1 MKKAADRYNRVSLS
15 LRDKADDTS
24 LTGDVSNEELL
35 ERQKDEKDIIPELL
49 ERIYNNAR
57 YAMLS
62 SAGYTAPRLNAA
74 GVGSGTF
81 LGAMPTLWMPMSIS
95 GVRYE
100 QWQYV

>member
-57 YAMLS
+57 YGLMS
-62 SAGYTAPRLNAA
+62 GAGYTAPSLMDQ
-74 GVGSGTF
+74 VLESG
-81 LGAMPTLWMPMSIS
+81 I
-95 GVRYE
+95 
-100 QWQYV
+100 